1 MKTQKSIKSNKAGDL
16 VVDVVVIGGGAGLA
30 AAIAAAENG
39 MKASRR
45 GQPWASRRGH
55 PLKGQ
60 MIIKEKRDADKK

>member
-45 GQPWASRRGH
+45 GQP
-55 PLKGQ
+55 
-60 MIIKEKRDADKK
+60 